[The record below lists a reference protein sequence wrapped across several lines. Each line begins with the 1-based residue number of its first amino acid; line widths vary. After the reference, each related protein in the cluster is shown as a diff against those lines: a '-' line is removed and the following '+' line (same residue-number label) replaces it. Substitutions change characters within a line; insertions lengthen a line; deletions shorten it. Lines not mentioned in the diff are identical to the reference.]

1 MKQSVSVNVG
11 RKGIVW
17 SKTMRSA
24 LFALLASFALA
35 AIGLGAHA
43 QDEAEQ
49 SAKPARIPFA
59 NLGGI
64 RNWRAPDWDTLYVQA
79 RNGQW
84 YRAELMGPCSGL
96 NFAHTIGF
104 VLEPTG
110 SFDSF
115 SSILVDGEQCR
126 VKSLVKS
133 EPPSSGTRG
142 RSGEATTA
150 SARSDEERS
159 EPAESETEDRAGQSS
174 SDPAS
179 IPFADL
185 GGIENWRVVD
195 DQTLYIEGRSGHW
208 YRAELMAPCPGLRFE
223 DAVGFVIEP
232 TGSFERFSSI
242 LVDGR
247 ECHLKSLTKSEEPE
261 KRR

>member
-1 MKQSVSVNVG
+1 
-11 RKGIVW
+11 
-17 SKTMRSA
+17 MRSA
-24 LFALLASFALA
+24 LFALFSSCVLA
-35 AIGLGAHA
+35 AIGFGAAA
-43 QDEAEQ
+43 QDEAGE

-64 RNWRAPDWDTLYVQA
+64 RNWRATDWDTLYVQA

-84 YRAELMGPCSGL
+84 YRAELMGPCPGL
-96 NFAHTIGF
+96 DFAHTIGF

-126 VKSLVKS
+126 LKSLVRS
-133 EPPSSGTRG
+133 EPPSAGTRG

-150 SARSDEERS
+150 SAHSDEE
-159 EPAESETEDRAGQSS
+159 PADSAADKTEDRSGQSAS
-174 SDPAS
+174 EPAS

-185 GGIENWRVVD
+185 GGIENWRVMD
-195 DQTLYIEGRSGHW
+195 DETLYIEGRSGQW

-223 DAVGFVIEP
+223 EAVGFVVEP

-247 ECHLKSLTKSEEPE
+247 ECHLKSLTRSEEPD